1 VVIHG
6 GTLLD
11 PHDDCRLAM
20 SLVVVVGL
28 KVPEIIITN
37 EKCVNK
43 LFPGFWQIWDEL

>member
-1 VVIHG
+1 MVIHG

-11 PHDDCRLAM
+11 PHDDYRLAM
-20 SLVVVVGL
+20 GLAMVGL
-28 KVPEIIITN
+28 RVPEIIITN

>member
-1 VVIHG
+1 MVIHG

-11 PHDDCRLAM
+11 PHDDYRLAM
-20 SLVVVVGL
+20 SLVVGL
-28 KVPEIIITN
+28 RVPEIIITN